1 MRKGDG
7 MAMKNQLRGSIK
19 INAKG
24 RDLYGFINALHAS
37 RVCLFSQYVKGG
49 SFCAEIYRS
58 DLGRVTDIAQEHGIE
73 LTHFEYDT
81 ISAEVIRRRRR
92 FGIALGLVLVIAASL
107 YFSGVVVTIDIQG
120 NASVSDS
127 VILAAL
133 DEMGVRRGTPFRRID
148 YVTCENQL
156 QLGIEGLSW
165 AGMHRT
171 GHRLVVEV
179 TEVVEKPEMR
189 RTRIPCNLVAAHEAE
204 IVGATVVDGQLMH
217 KVGDYV
223 RAGDML
229 ISGVTGDDTGH
240 TTLHRAMGTVTGIY
254 SEKAAF
260 TGELVQER
268 LVPTGRTDTRRRLR
282 LFSLD
287 IPLYF
292 GENGYELRKEE
303 STEKPL
309 VMFGK
314 TLPISVTRQRY
325 TEYVHEETELT
336 PEELTD
342 ELMEKV
348 YIYEK
353 NFLSGCEILS
363 RDIVPTEK
371 DGTLTLNVAYRLK
384 GDICSTREILI
395 K

>member
-1 MRKGDG
+1 MRD
-7 MAMKNQLRGSIK
+7 QLRGSVK

-24 RDLYGFINALHAS
+24 RDLYGFINAVHES
-37 RVCLFSQYVKGG
+37 RISCFSQYVRRG

-58 DLGRVTDIAQEHGIE
+58 DLGRLGDIARKHGVE

-81 ISAEVIRRRRR
+81 LSSEVIRRRRR
-92 FGIALGLVLVIAASL
+92 FGIVIGLVLVIAASL

-120 NASVSDS
+120 NETVSDS

-133 DEMGVRRGTPFRRID
+133 DGMGVRRGTPFGQIN
-148 YVTCENQL
+148 YVICEDKL
-156 QLGIEGLSW
+156 QLGVEGLSW
-165 AGMHRT
+165 VGMHRT

-189 RTRIPCNLVAAHEAE
+189 RERIPCNLVAAHEAE
-204 IVGATVVDGQLMH
+204 IVHTSVVDGQLMH

-223 RAGDML
+223 RQGEML

-240 TTLHRAMGTVTGIY
+240 TTLHRAMGSVIGIY
-254 SEKAAF
+254 RDEAVF
-260 TGELVQER
+260 TGELVRER

-287 IPLYF
+287 IPLYL
-292 GENGYELRKEE
+292 GHNGYELKTEE

-309 VMFGK
+309 TAFGK
-314 TLPISVTRQRY
+314 TLPISVTRHSY
-325 TEYVHEETELT
+325 TEFAREETELT
-336 PEELTD
+336 PDELTD
-342 ELMEKV
+342 ELMQKV

-353 NFLSGCEILS
+353 NFLADCEILD

-371 DGTLTLNVAYRLK
+371 DGTLTLTVAYRLK
-384 GDICSTREILI
+384 GDICSPREILI